1 MNKFSKFAV
10 LFLVVVVLCLTG
22 CGKKAKVTG
31 TVKFSDGTPLNVGT
45 VNFTDGTNLFRG
57 EIQPDG
63 TFEMRTFKPGDGV
76 LKGSYKV
83 YLTETLQFGATG
95 KRVLKPL
102 DMPADRRLRHRQRI
116 RRFGKTIPFDNR
128 DENLQ
133 LPDAEI
139 DHGNPSKLLRIHHS
153 KGSVA

>member
-45 VNFTDGTNLFRG
+45 VNYTDGTNLVRG

-63 TFEMRTFKPGDGV
+63 PFEMRTFTPGAGV

-95 KRVLKPL
+95 KRVLKGPNGEEIE
-102 DMPADRRLRHRQRI
+102 MEVI
-116 RRFGKTIPFDNR
+116 GNTTSTIDPKYSDP
-128 DENLQ
+128 EQ
-133 LPDAEI
+133 SGMTI
-139 DHGNPSKLLRIHHS
+139 DVKGNMTYDITIE
-153 KGSVA
+153 

>member
-10 LFLVVVVLCLTG
+10 LFLVAVVLCLTG

-83 YLTETLQFGATG
+83 YRKARPQG
-95 KRVLKPL
+95 PQ
-102 DMPADRRLRHRQRI
+102 RRRH
-116 RRFGKTIPFDNR
+116 
-128 DENLQ
+128 
-133 LPDAEI
+133 
-139 DHGNPSKLLRIHHS
+139 
-153 KGSVA
+153 

>member
-95 KRVLKPL
+95 KRVLKGPNGEEIE
-102 DMPADRRLRHRQRI
+102 MEVI
-116 RRFGKTIPFDNR
+116 GNTTSTIDPKDS
-128 DENLQ
+128 DPEQ
-133 LPDAEI
+133 SGMTI
-139 DHGNPSKLLRIHHS
+139 DVKGNMTYDITIE
-153 KGSVA
+153 

>member
-83 YLTETLQFGATG
+83 YLTETLQFGAPG
-95 KRVLKPL
+95 KLVLKGPNGEEIE
-102 DMPADRRLRHRQRI
+102 MEVI
-116 RRFGKTIPFDNR
+116 GNTTSTIDPKYR
-128 DENLQ
+128 DPEQ
-133 LPDAEI
+133 SGMTSDVK
-139 DHGNPSKLLRIHHS
+139 GNMTYDITIE
-153 KGSVA
+153 

>member
-10 LFLVVVVLCLTG
+10 LFLVAVVLCLTG

-76 LKGSYKV
+76 LKGSYRV

-95 KRVLKPL
+95 KRVLKGPNGEEIE
-102 DMPADRRLRHRQRI
+102 MEVI
-116 RRFGKTIPFDNR
+116 GNTTSTIDPKYSDP
-128 DENLQ
+128 EQ
-133 LPDAEI
+133 SGMTI
-139 DHGNPSKLLRIHHS
+139 DVKSNMTYDITIE
-153 KGSVA
+153 

>member
-10 LFLVVVVLCLTG
+10 LFLVAVVLCLTG

-83 YLTETLQFGATG
+83 YLTETRQFGATG
-95 KRVLKPL
+95 KRVLKGPNAEEIE
-102 DMPADRRLRHRQRI
+102 MEVI
-116 RRFGKTIPFDNR
+116 GNTTSTIDPKYSDP
-128 DENLQ
+128 EQ
-133 LPDAEI
+133 SGMTI
-139 DHGNPSKLLRIHHS
+139 DVKGNMTYDITIE
-153 KGSVA
+153 